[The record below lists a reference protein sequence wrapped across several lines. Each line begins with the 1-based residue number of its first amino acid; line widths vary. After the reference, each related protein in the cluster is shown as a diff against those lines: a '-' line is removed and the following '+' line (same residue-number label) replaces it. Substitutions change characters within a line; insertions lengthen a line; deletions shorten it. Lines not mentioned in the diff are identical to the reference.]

1 MTCTQ
6 ADIERAVDEY
16 GYDVQKGWGMLFDG
30 KVAIITGSGRGLGRS
45 YAERFVQDGA
55 SVVVTDVLEDL
66 IKECAADLE
75 SRGGKVVPVIA
86 DVTDPEATAQIGRAA
101 VEAFGRIDVLVNNAG
116 IWGDLQRSPL
126 MDMDPDYW
134 DFVMG
139 VNVRGPLLCARAV
152 APTMREQGSGSIIN
166 ISSMGAYMPSG
177 VYGVSKL
184 ALNQL
189 TYALASELGP
199 SGITVNGVAPG
210 PIDNE
215 ASKRQMP
222 AGGWDKMI
230 NGTLLKRLGSAD
242 DIYGMIRY
250 LASDDARWVTGQTYL
265 VNGGYNSRL

>member
-1 MTCTQ
+1 
-6 ADIERAVDEY
+6 
-16 GYDVQKGWGMLFDG
+16 MLFDG
-30 KVAIITGSGRGLGRS
+30 KVAIITGSARGLGRS

-55 SVVVTDVLEDL
+55 SVVVTDVLEDAL
-66 IKECAADLE
+66 NECVAELE
-75 SRGGKVVPVIA
+75 GQGGKVLPVVA
-86 DVTDPEATAQIGRAA
+86 DVTDPDATAEIGRAA
-101 VEAFGRIDVLVNNAG
+101 VGAFGRIDVLVNNAG
-116 IWGDLQRSPL
+116 IWGDLQRSSL
-126 MDMDPDYW
+126 LEIDPEYW
-134 DFVMG
+134 DFVMD

-152 APTMREQGSGSIIN
+152 VPTMREQGSGSIIN

-199 SGITVNGVAPG
+199 LGITVNAVAPG

-215 ASKRQMP
+215 ASMRQVP
-222 AGGWDKMI
+222 SAAGWEKML

-250 LASDDARWVTGQTYL
+250 LAGDDARWVTGQTYL